1 MAPNPALLPGL
12 LQEMHRAQ
20 YQKLLKNRHKWS
32 PPSKQGVAT
41 LLDDYE
47 DNFLEDDLALG
58 LEELKDEHAP
68 LIHVYQV
75 SNHYHLF
82 LHYK

>member
-1 MAPNPALLPGL
+1 MV
-12 LQEMHRAQ
+12 
-20 YQKLLKNRHKWS
+20 